1 MNTAVMLDTR
11 AYIKKLRDV
20 DVDERQVEVQ
30 AETLLSFVE
39 EHLATRKDLLERET
53 NLKRDNKAL
62 ELRMV
67 IQMGAVIMAGIGLV
81 VTANRI
87 WPIPVQSVS
96 PSVTHETQIIR
107 PPVATPS
114 PITQSA
120 GKSP

>member
-39 EHLATRKDLLERET
+39 EHLATRKDLLELET

-87 WPIPVQSVS
+87 WPIPVRYVS
-96 PSVTHETQIIR
+96 PSVTHETQIIH
-107 PPVATPS
+107 PPVAAPS
-114 PITQSA
+114 PIAQPA